1 MINFKKLKKISAM
14 ESVFNTASGL
24 FANIADGF
32 QSTTVLRKFYM
43 FDWLFD
49 TTLCYEDLNNY
60 FRQIYRII

>member
-1 MINFKKLKKISAM
+1 M
-14 ESVFNTASGL
+14 ESVFNTAPGL

-32 QSTTVLRKFYM
+32 QSTSVLRKFYM